1 MRPRD
6 LRGGASPSIIEPMQ
20 DGPLDPARHAQL
32 AEALAKVF
40 GPLDA
45 AALADVESKLHWISL
60 AGGDTLFRQGDR
72 GDDVYVVVN
81 GRVRAIADDPDGGM
95 RALEESGRGSAIGE
109 LALLT
114 GEPRAATIVAVRDSD
129 LVWLP
134 KAGFDELLHRHPQ
147 AMMQLARAAAVRLR
161 RSSQRPARGGA
172 APITF
177 ALVPAGPGVPLT
189 AFSLVDLVGLVSGDH
204 LALSALASALREGGL
219 DAVAEV
225 PIAFRGRRVGRA
237 KRTAR
242 VALGGVWKGPALRLR
257 R

>member
-6 LRGGASPSIIEPMQ
+6 LRGGAAPSIIGPMQ

-32 AEALAKVF
+32 AEALAQVF

-81 GRVRAIADDPDGGM
+81 GRVRAIADDPDG
-95 RALEESGRGSAIGE
+95 RVRVLEESGRGAAIGE

-129 LVWLP
+129 LVRLP
-134 KAGFDELLHRHPQ
+134 KAAFDELLHRHPQ
-147 AMMQLARAAAVRLR
+147 AMMQLARAAAVRLPVR
-161 RSSQRPARGGA
+161 
-172 APITF
+172 
-177 ALVPAGPGVPLT
+177 
-189 AFSLVDLVGLVSGDH
+189 
-204 LALSALASALREGGL
+204 
-219 DAVAEV
+219 
-225 PIAFRGRRVGRA
+225 
-237 KRTAR
+237 
-242 VALGGVWKGPALRLR
+242 
-257 R
+257 